1 MPKTK
6 KLQNQIAEKIDK
18 LQELI
23 DKFDDV
29 RAINS
34 DDPKTWDSDTL
45 YDLVEQLKETLQ
57 LLEDQPI
64 KGKTDEF
71 GQPLYEAGLCS
82 LVDSYHAE
90 EEEEVY

>member
-1 MPKTK
+1 MPTK
-6 KLQNQIAEKIDK
+6 KLQSQIEKKLNQ

-23 DKFDDV
+23 DNIDNA

-57 LLEDQPI
+57 LLEKI
-64 KGKTDEF
+64 SKKIVKRF
-71 GQPLYEAGLCS
+71 S
-82 LVDSYHAE
+82 SKRSNSKFILV
-90 EEEEVY
+90 